1 MVDPLS
7 KLTINSILDIFSFAR
22 RYNVEVAISFEPSDN
37 TYRIQLN
44 RENYHMA
51 QYISAE
57 KLDVVKDDVAF
68 AKSVL
73 NFMAEKFKEVFPNE
87 DC

>member
-1 MVDPLS
+1 MVEPSS
-7 KLTINSILDIFSFAR
+7 KLTMNSILDIFSFAR
-22 RYNVEVAISFEPSDN
+22 RYNVEVAISFEPSEN

-44 RENYHMA
+44 RENYHMV

-57 KLDVVKDDVAF
+57 KLDAVKDDVAL
-68 AKSVL
+68 AKFVL

-87 DC
+87 NC